1 MDEIQTHRHS
11 VEPKKVQQTEGETY
25 CVIPLV
31 QCPRPDQINPWCRSQ
46 AHASLWKGWGRAWN
60 GLPGELLE
68 ELVVF
73 SFWSGGWVAE
83 RVHVM
88 KSNPFQLQ
96 DWCPSIMYD
105 TPQFLYKCDDT
116 IPVEIF
122 QGHAELDRGGKSLHS
137 EGAAWISQRLL
148 AGVTWDT
155 ISGRLIE
162 GIRTEDWISKNSSN
176 WGTFLEHR
184 V

>member
-1 MDEIQTHRHS
+1 MKFKLTDTVLNQRRSNRQKGRPTAWFHLCNAQDQTKLTRGVEVRLMLVFERDGAGPGTGYRGSSLKSWLCSLSDLEAGWLS
-11 VEPKKVQQTEGETY
+11 VFMSWK
-25 CVIPLV
+25 VIP
-31 QCPRPDQINPWCRSQ
+31 
-46 AHASLWKGWGRAWN
+46 
-60 GLPGELLE
+60 
-68 ELVVF
+68 F
-73 SFWSGGWVAE
+73 Y
-83 RVHVM
+83 
-88 KSNPFQLQ
+88 LQ

-122 QGHAELDRGGKSLHS
+122 RGHAELDRGGKSLHS